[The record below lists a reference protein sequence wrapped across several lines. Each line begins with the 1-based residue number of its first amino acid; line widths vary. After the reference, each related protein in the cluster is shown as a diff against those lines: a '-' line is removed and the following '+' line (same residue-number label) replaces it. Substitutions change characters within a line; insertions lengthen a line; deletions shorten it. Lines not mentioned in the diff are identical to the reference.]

1 MADDNLKK
9 EFQVI
14 EDTFNKAVISNDCE
28 KILACVSEDWVI
40 IDPQGGILPQERFL
54 SVVKQGMLKHTAMTK
69 EILRVKIYD
78 DIALVTGRGKNTGS
92 FNAQPFELDE
102 WVTDVYQKKNDK
114 WLCVLTHL
122 TPITKTSA

>member
-1 MADDNLKK
+1 MDDSLRK
-9 EFQVI
+9 EFQAI
-14 EDTFNKAVISNDCE
+14 EDAFNKAVISNNCE

-40 IDPQGGILPQERFL
+40 VDPQGGVIPQERFL
-54 SVVKQGMLKHTAMTK
+54 SVVKQGSLIHHTMEK

-78 DIALVTGRGKNTGS
+78 NMALVTGRGKNTGS
-92 FNAQPFELDE
+92 FNKQPFEVDE

-122 TPITKTSA
+122 TPVTKKSV